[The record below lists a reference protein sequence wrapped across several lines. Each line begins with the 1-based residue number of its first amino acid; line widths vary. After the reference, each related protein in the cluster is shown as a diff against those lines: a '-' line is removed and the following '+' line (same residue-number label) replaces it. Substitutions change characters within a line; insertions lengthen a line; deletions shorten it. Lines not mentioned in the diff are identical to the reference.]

1 MSDED
6 KAKAIKEIYSD
17 AGTYAKEEFLR
28 SKGVSD
34 TDIQFNKL
42 RKETKAKFN
51 NMPSNVTKE
60 AYVAVM
66 SSKGKAKADT
76 DGNRRIRQVEA
87 EAYLDTLPYSN
98 SVKAELWQAY
108 NAGWAAR
115 NNPYR

>member
-17 AGTYAKEEFLR
+17 AGTYAKEAFLR

-42 RKETKAKFN
+42 HKNTKAKFD
-51 NMPSNVTKE
+51 NMPSNVTKA
-60 AYVAVM
+60 AYVAAM
-66 SSKGKAKADT
+66 GSKGRTAADT
-76 DGNRRIRQVEA
+76 DGNGSIKQSEA

-108 NAGWAAR
+108 NAGWAAK